1 MALREGIKAFELGE
15 YRRAEQR
22 LAESQKQGLNSVP
35 EQLQAFKTQAFLFCI
50 TRRTAQCERA
60 FESAFAVDKGF
71 SLSPGERGHP
81 LWGPVYTKVQA
92 KVGAP

>member
-1 MALREGIKAFELGE
+1 LREGVRAFELGE
-15 YRRAEQR
+15 YRRAELR
-22 LAESQKQGLNSVP
+22 LADGQKQGLNSVP

-71 SLSPGERGHP
+71 KLSAAEAGHP
-81 LWGPVYTKVQA
+81 LWGPVYTRVQQRL
-92 KVGAP
+92 GAP